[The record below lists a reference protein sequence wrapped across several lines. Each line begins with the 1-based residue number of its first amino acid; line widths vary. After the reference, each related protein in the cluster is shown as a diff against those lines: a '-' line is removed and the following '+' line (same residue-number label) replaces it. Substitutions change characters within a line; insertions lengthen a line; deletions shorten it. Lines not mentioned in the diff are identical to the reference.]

1 MATQVNGYKKLL
13 TNQYDTYDHWRSYCL
28 THGINVDFSHGNQC
42 WDVPALLW
50 YQYGLSFLTGNGYAW
65 GTWAYMRD
73 HNAQFPFIKVENI
86 ADIKRGDCLVF
97 YASGLNYA
105 GHVAFADTDYSG
117 RYYDS
122 SIEYW
127 RLNCLGQN
135 QGQGISSG
143 TPSDI
148 RGISLRRFMGAF
160 RNTLWRETPPT
171 PTPSVTKKGG
181 FPFVLYAKKFRNP
194 SL

>member
-1 MATQVNGYKKLL
+1 MAEQINGYRYLL
-13 TNQYDTYDHWRSYCL
+13 ANQYDTYDHWRSFCL
-28 THGINVDFSHGNQC
+28 THGINVDFSYGNQC

-86 ADIKRGDCLVF
+86 ADVKRGDCVVF

-117 RYYDS
+117 RYWDDS
-122 SIEYW
+122 IGNW
-127 RLNCLGQN
+127 RLKCLGQN

-143 TPSDI
+143 TPSNVV
-148 RGISLRRFMGAF
+148 GVSLRTFMGAF
-160 RNTLWRETPPT
+160 RNTLWRESPPT
-171 PTPSVTKKGG
+171 PTPTKKSSN
-181 FPFVLYAKKFRNP
+181 FPFVLYSRKFRNP
-194 SL
+194 NL